1 MKFCIKDIFAF
12 VSISYNWQTIVIV
25 LYFCSIV
32 YVSISSFVSV
42 RYGYELW
49 LKKRVITRALFLK
62 SPNNYRVGKAA
73 VVAFKMEVSNFFYI
87 T

>member
-12 VSISYNWQTIVIV
+12 VSISYNWQTK
-25 LYFCSIV
+25 
-32 YVSISSFVSV
+32 
-42 RYGYELW
+42 G
-49 LKKRVITRALFLK
+49 VITRALFLK

-73 VVAFKMEVSNFFYI
+73 VVAFKMEVSTFFYI